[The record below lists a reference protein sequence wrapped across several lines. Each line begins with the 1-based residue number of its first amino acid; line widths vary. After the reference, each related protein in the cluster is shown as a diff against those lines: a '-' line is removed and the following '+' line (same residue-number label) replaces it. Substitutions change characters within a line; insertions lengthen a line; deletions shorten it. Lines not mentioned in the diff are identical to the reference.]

1 MAQPQLTL
9 PGRMTLAS
17 DERAALANWLL
28 VWVVLANIG
37 FSLLYFVGS
46 PPLVSGIV
54 VFGILGLVVRSL
66 PFVLQLIAFVA
77 GLGYAV
83 GSVLSALFNLPIT
96 SLSRSIVFMNELNA
110 FNSKEYI
117 GIGIALILLVFV
129 ASLALRRPSGFTD
142 LRAVLVAIAAVA
154 LVALVDIYMGY
165 GVGGH
170 YRRLVSES
178 EPFSSAMS
186 EAGLPA
192 TSGAA
197 PRHLLVVMV
206 ESLGAPV
213 DNPELS
219 RLIFAR
225 YNSPAVRDRFDVSTG
240 TTTYFG
246 STTSGEIRELCG
258 RWGEYYDLV
267 DRKDVTCLPAR
278 LARDGYETSAYH
290 SFAGEFFDR
299 VSWYPNIGFDNL
311 VFKNDLFKAGAGVC
325 GGVFPGV
332 CDRDVPRQLA
342 QRLKSAERPQF
353 IYWLTVNS
361 HLPVPEEN
369 NLDVENCAR
378 VSPKLAADFPMICR
392 QVAIW
397 DSVDAAIVKEITVAD
412 FPPTDILLVG
422 DHMPPYFDRKSRLQF
437 APDRVPWI
445 MLKWRG
451 N

>member
-1 MAQPQLTL
+1 MAQPLLTL
-9 PGRMTLAS
+9 PSRIMLAS

-46 PPLVSGIV
+46 PPLVGGIV
-54 VFGILGLVVRSL
+54 VFGVLGLVVRSL
-66 PFVLQLIAFVA
+66 PFAAQIFAFVA
-77 GLGYAV
+77 GLGYAGV
-83 GSVLSALFNLPIT
+83 SVLSSLFNLPIT
-96 SLSRSIVFMNELNA
+96 SLSRSIVFISELNA
-110 FNSKEYI
+110 FNSMEYI
-117 GIGIALILLVFV
+117 GIGIGLISLVV
-129 ASLALRRPSGFTD
+129 AACLALRRPTHFTD
-142 LRAVLVAIAAVA
+142 LHAVLVAFAAVA
-154 LVALVDIYMGY
+154 LLALVDVYMAY
-165 GVGGH
+165 GTGGH
-170 YRRLVSES
+170 YRRLVSEG

-186 EAGLPA
+186 GAGLPEA
-192 TSGAA
+192 SGAA

-225 YNSPAVRDRFDVSTG
+225 YNSPAVRERFDVKSG
-240 TTTYFG
+240 TTIYYG

-258 RWGEYYDLV
+258 RWGDYYDLV
-267 DRKDVTCLPAR
+267 DRKDAACLPAR

-311 VFKNDLFKAGAGVC
+311 VFKDDLSKGGAETC

-342 QRLKSAERPQF
+342 QRLKSAEKPQF

-361 HLPVPEEN
+361 HLPVPEQN

-397 DSVDAAIVKEITVAD
+397 DSVDAAIVKEITAAD

-422 DHMPPYFDRKSRLQF
+422 DHMPPYFDRKSRVQF

-451 N
+451 S